1 MSPLLKGAVLGFS
14 IAAPVGP
21 IGLLCIQRSVTNGR
35 WAGLACGLGA
45 ATADAFYG
53 AVAAFGLTAV
63 SSVLLRMQ
71 TPLQLFGGL
80 FLVYLGLA
88 TLRQQPAAQAAH
100 LENSP
105 RLTRLFASTCLLTL
119 ANPMTILSFGAVFAG
134 LGLGTELVGAGGAFS
149 LVLGVFVG
157 SALWW
162 CFLSSSAAWLG
173 SRLTPARLR
182 RVNLLA
188 GIIILV
194 FAIWQLSRF
203 AQRWVSA

>member
-1 MSPLLKGAVLGFS
+1 MPPLLKGAVLGLS

-35 WAGLACGLGA
+35 WAGLVCGLGA

-63 SSVLLRMQ
+63 SNTLLRVQ

-80 FLVYLGLA
+80 FLVYLGIG
-88 TLRQQPAAQAAH
+88 TLRQRPASQAAR

-105 RLTRLFASTCLLTL
+105 HLPRLFASTGLLTL

-134 LGLGTELVGAGGAFS
+134 LGLGTESAGFSGAFS
-149 LVLGVFVG
+149 LVLGVFLG
-157 SALWW
+157 SAVWW
-162 CFLSSSAAWLG
+162 CILSSVAAALG
-173 SRLTPARLR
+173 SRLTATRLR
-182 RVNLLA
+182 VVNLLA
-188 GIIILV
+188 GMVILT
-194 FAIWQLSRF
+194 FATWQLAAF
-203 AQRWVSA
+203 GKRWL